1 MFLTIV
7 DVCLGR
13 TNFDWTVCGKKT
25 QTGQILNG
33 AVFIFESIL
42 LIVVTVPLFK
52 ALLRLQAKNM
62 KLTKEMK
69 MLTTIFLVF
78 TITYA
83 LRTVY
88 DWVVP
93 MNGHFG
99 STFVG
104 IAMPIVWDLLPL
116 MMMLQYHY
124 NSLLAQRKAERNSG

>member
-69 MLTTIFLVF
+69 M
-78 TITYA
+78 
-83 LRTVY
+83 
-88 DWVVP
+88 
-93 MNGHFG
+93 
-99 STFVG
+99 FVIG
-104 IAMPIVWDLLPL
+104 DVGRACLFDISMGAREDL
-116 MMMLQYHY
+116 
-124 NSLLAQRKAERNSG
+124 